1 MFGVEELVIL
11 DDKNHLRLLH
21 MWAARRASHSCPKIT
36 FARSRSYAWII
47 HGFRLTGGVC
57 NSCPDSL
64 LDEDYTRQRTYCDI
78 LFQTWWSN
86 WYTQVLD
93 NLIPYQSYGYCRATS
108 ASRQGGIARTMVI
121 KQGIRRKV
129 TKFKEMKVGVQ
140 RQVLV
145 TPKEKINEK
154 LKRNYRLEKEE
165 EETADIVG
173 SNELSKELR
182 GLKVPEWMQPT
193 SDKRG
198 RVNLVISYSAIQG
211 LSLGLADT
219 TA

>member
-1 MFGVEELVIL
+1 
-11 DDKNHLRLLH
+11 
-21 MWAARRASHSCPKIT
+21 
-36 FARSRSYAWII
+36 
-47 HGFRLTGGVC
+47 
-57 NSCPDSL
+57 
-64 LDEDYTRQRTYCDI
+64 
-78 LFQTWWSN
+78 
-86 WYTQVLD
+86 
-93 NLIPYQSYGYCRATS
+93 
-108 ASRQGGIARTMVI
+108 MVI

-198 RVNLVISYSAIQG
+198 RVNSVISFSAIQG
-211 LSLGLADT
+211 LSLGLADI